1 VGALDYQSSYE
12 GPTSET
18 PANDC
23 AGAMM
28 IFPDD
33 NPIPPQPATPE
44 PLPPSSPP
52 RNPARSLLAA
62 AVLVVALAA
71 FGGAALSHVLW
82 PSNATSG
89 SNGNSVFGG
98 GFQQLLPQNGG
109 SGTSPGGTS
118 SAPSAAAASVA
129 RKIDPGL
136 VDVDTQT
143 AQGPAAGT
151 GMVVT
156 SNGEV
161 LTNNHVING
170 AESVT
175 ATDLGNGRTYTA
187 HVIGY
192 DRKNDVAVIQLEGAS
207 GLATVP
213 FGDSS
218 SVRVGA
224 DVLTFGNAGGVGGT
238 PSVAGGSVVGLGSSI
253 TANDPSTPGDSEQL
267 TGLIKING
275 DIQPG
280 DSGGPLTTGGK
291 VVGMDTAASV
301 GFSFQSASGAGF
313 AIPINQALS
322 IARQIVA
329 GQATST
335 VHIGATAII
344 GVYVATNNSGDLAYA
359 GCAASE
365 ASQSGVLIAEAPI
378 SGSPAASIGIA
389 QCDLI
394 TSVNATKVNSPA
406 ALLNVME
413 TYHPGDRVSLT
424 WLDTSDQSHTVTITL
439 GTGTPD

>member
-1 VGALDYQSSYE
+1 
-12 GPTSET
+12 
-18 PANDC
+18 
-23 AGAMM
+23 M

-33 NPIPPQPATPE
+33 NPIPPQPTAPE
-44 PLPPSSPP
+44 PPPPPSASP

-82 PSNATSG
+82 PSNSNTSSG
-89 SNGNSVFGG
+89 SNGGNSVFGG
-98 GFQQLLPQNGG
+98 GFQQLLPQNQDGG
-109 SGTSPGGTS
+109 SGTPSGGSS

-136 VDVDTQT
+136 VDVDTET
-143 AQGPAAGT
+143 ADGPAAGT

-170 AESVT
+170 ASSVT

-187 HVIGY
+187 RVIGY
-192 DRKNDVAVIQLEGAS
+192 DRMHDVALIQLEGAS

-238 PSVAGGSVVGLGSSI
+238 PSVAGGSVIGLGFSI
-253 TANDPSTPGDSEQL
+253 KATDPATPGDYERL
-267 TGLIKING
+267 KGLIKIDG

-301 GFSFQSASGAGF
+301 GFSFQTASGAGF

-322 IARQIVA
+322 IARQIAA
-329 GQATST
+329 GQSTST
-335 VHIGATAII
+335 IHIGETAII
-344 GVYVATNNSGDLAYA
+344 GVYVASNSSGNLSYE

-365 ASQSGVLIAEAPI
+365 ASESGVLIAQAPI
-378 SGSPAASIGIA
+378 SGSPAASTGIA

-394 TSVNATKVNSPA
+394 TAVNGTKVSSPA

-413 TYHPGDRVSLT
+413 THHPGDSVSLS
-424 WLDTSDQSHTVTITL
+424 WLDTSNQSHTVMIRL